1 MISQE
6 PQLRSG
12 PPWIMDEM
20 INQQLELPGRIAESG
35 SVELLGEHV
44 KEAQDAGE
52 PIVFCGCGTSEHA
65 ARGMAAILHKVQPA
79 AAVQSRDSFEV
90 GLDPPTR
97 GLLVG
102 ISHSGE
108 TSATLDALQ
117 KAGESGARAL
127 LVTAAP
133 ELAPEG
139 VTAIPVPLYDGSW
152 CHTVAYTS
160 PILTLALATGMKPGS
175 ARSVVQLELDARHQR
190 AQDAGTI
197 QDCERLFV
205 VGSGVDEITAAELA
219 LKIEEAAHIPCTPLG
234 VEKILH
240 GHLPAATARSGLV
253 LLRYDGSE
261 HDRRDQRGG
270 DVAAA
275 CAVLDM
281 ASVTLRSDV
290 KTVAAALLTGAVSA
304 QLLTVELA
312 TALGINPDLIRREED
327 LYREVARVAKAG

>member
-1 MISQE
+1 
-6 PQLRSG
+6 
-12 PPWIMDEM
+12 MDEM
-20 INQQLELPGRIAESG
+20 INEQLDLPGRIAGTG
-35 SVELLGEHV
+35 SVTLLGGHL
-44 KEAQDAGE
+44 KEAVDAGE

-65 ARGMAAILHKVQPA
+65 ARAMAAILRHAHTA
-79 AAVQSRDSFEV
+79 ASIDGRDSFEAA
-90 GLDPPTR
+90 LDPPSR

-102 ISHSGE
+102 ISHAGE
-108 TSATLDALQ
+108 TAATLEALQ
-117 KAGESGARAL
+117 KALASGARAL

-133 ELAPEG
+133 ELTPDG
-139 VTAIPVPLYDGSW
+139 VTAIPMPLYDESW

-160 PILTLALATGMKPGS
+160 PIFTLALATGTEPGS
-175 ARSVVQLELDARHQR
+175 ARSIVGRELNDRDARAR
-190 AQDAGTI
+190 DAGAI
-197 QDCERLFV
+197 RGCDRLLV

-261 HDRRDQRGG
+261 RNRRDQRGS
-270 DVAAA
+270 DVTAA

-281 ASVTLRSDV
+281 ASVTLRSEV
-290 KTVAAALLTGAVSA
+290 ETVAEALLAGAVAA
-304 QLLTVELA
+304 QLFTVELA

-327 LYREVARVAKAG
+327 LYREVARVGKAG